1 MTYSRSDVFCDWL
14 TVTCHPSESFID
26 RLVLFLFHH
35 MCPILSSD
43 KGQGTPGA
51 PSKATYRVGDG
62 TLQLTASK
70 AFHSASAS
78 GGALSWL
85 RRHEIYRDYLNVL
98 GEVPHNVSR
107 LDATV
112 DLFTDCPPV
121 LRSLESRYPDDYF
134 NFGRKALRVTR
145 LYSSRT
151 SDGQLTGTWYVGHRS
166 NARVSARVYDKQA
179 EALEKRGE
187 SLPPTTRI
195 ELTFR
200 KDFNCSL
207 YDALMPET
215 IFYAHAS
222 PKLVDLPSDRV
233 VLPWVN
239 EGCVPWQSE
248 RKDYALTLD
257 VFERRLA
264 ASPDLQYLAE
274 LSAQLGP
281 GAKATVLRYFE
292 AAFNRYASPS
302 ENNRFDSCNQD
313 STEGSSSQSPSP
325 AV

>member
-1 MTYSRSDVFCDWL
+1 MFCDWL
-14 TVTCHPSESFID
+14 SVTCHPDESF
-26 RLVLFLFHH
+26 LSQLGLFLFGQ
-35 MCPILSSD
+35 MCPIVFADRDDSGRPT
-43 KGQGTPGA
+43 KV
-51 PSKATYRVGDG
+51 TYRVGDG
-62 TLQLTASK
+62 TVLLESRK
-70 AFHSASAS
+70 SFHAASAS
-78 GGALSWL
+78 GGALSWF
-85 RRHEIYRDYLNVL
+85 RKHEVYRDYINIL
-98 GEVPHNVSR
+98 GEVPHNVTR
-107 LDATV
+107 LDAAV
-112 DLFTDCPPV
+112 DLYTDAPPV
-121 LRSLESRYPDDYF
+121 LRGLEAKYPDDFF

-145 LYSSRT
+145 LYSARE
-151 SDGQLTGTWYVGHRS
+151 SDGQLTGTWYIGHRT

-179 EALEKRGE
+179 EAIEKRGE
-187 SLPPTTRI
+187 SLPPTTRF

-222 PKLVDLPSDRV
+222 PKLLDVPSDRV
-233 VLPWVN
+233 VLPWAN

-257 VFERRLA
+257 VFAKRLS

-292 AAFNRYASPS
+292 AAFDKYASPS
-302 ENNRFDSCNQD
+302 KPSRFDSCNGNQA
-313 STEGSSSQSPSP
+313 EGESSQSLSP
-325 AV
+325 EIR